1 MDDEI
6 LKKIKDF
13 IKGSRVAGTVI
24 SRKMV
29 VAIVTGV
36 VKANESKILR
46 ELRGS
51 PQLIEG
57 WAQNV
62 LKVMYWVKRKGTT
75 AKIEPFPK
83 FLEEE
88 KFTFQRAISKFFS
101 DHDIQLELMLNL
113 DQSPF
118 SYVSPVKHTFDL
130 KGSKTVK
137 SVVLT
142 MNGR

>member
-1 MDDEI
+1 M
-6 LKKIKDF
+6 KKIKDF

-83 FLEEE
+83 FLEKE
-88 KFTFQRAISKFFS
+88 KFTFQRAISKFVS
-101 DHDIQLELMLNL
+101 DHYIPLELALSL
-113 DQSPF
+113 DQSLL
-118 SYVSPVKHTFDL
+118 SYVSPGKYTFDL
-130 KGSKTVK
+130 KGSKTVPVK
-137 SVVLT
+137 VST
-142 MNGR
+142 INYR